1 MTAVRSDEVSCI
13 PNPQRLGQAG
23 TLPDAIALVSG
34 SACPHRLNP
43 LDRYGRT
50 FACTASALDLGAC
63 ALMYVQYGFDV
74 AIEVGCAEDYFLVK
88 STFAGEGY
96 LRSGQR
102 SIVTSPSC
110 IAITCPGERTEIGM
124 TAECRHLTARI
135 SRRAL
140 ERSLAEKLGNRL
152 GTDLRF
158 DLQISV
164 ESTFGQGWRQLLAHI
179 CQLSARA
186 PAIFESPEMRRQY
199 ARTMIEMLLSQAP
212 HNYSTAIRSAQDCA
226 IPWYVRRAREY
237 VRNHLPEIRSVAEI
251 ASSVG
256 TSMRTLQSGFRQAY
270 GKTPAE
276 YLRSAR
282 VQALH
287 DLLVSAEPSQS
298 VTGLMENLGIVNF
311 GRYAA
316 YYRQVIG
323 ETPSTTLKRAM
334 GIERDGCS
342 GANRRALSQ
351 G

>member
-1 MTAVRSDEVSCI
+1 MTTICSDDVVYI
-13 PNPQRLGQAG
+13 PNPQRLGQAR
-23 TLPDAIALVSG
+23 TLHDAVALVSG

-43 LDRYGRT
+43 VDRYGRT
-50 FACTASALDLGAC
+50 FTCTASALDFGDC

-74 AIEVGCAEDYFLVK
+74 AIEVGCVDDFFLVK

-110 IAITCPGERTEIGM
+110 IAITCPGEQTEIGM
-124 TAECRHLTARI
+124 TAQCRHLTARV

-140 ERSLAEKLGNRL
+140 ERSLVEKLGRRL
-152 GTDLRF
+152 NDDLRF

-164 ESTFGQGWRQLLAHI
+164 NSTFGQGWQQLLLHI

-186 PAIFESPEMRRQY
+186 PGILEAPDMRRQY
-199 ARTMIEMLLSQAP
+199 ARTMIEMLLGQAP
-212 HNYSTAIRSAQDCA
+212 HNYSSALRESQDHA

-237 VRNHLPEIRSVAEI
+237 IRSHLPEIRSVGEI
-251 ASSVG
+251 AASVG
-256 TSMRTLQSGFRQAY
+256 TSTRTLQSGFRQAY

-287 DLLVSAEPSQS
+287 DLLLSAEPAQS
-298 VTGLMENLGIVNF
+298 VTELMENLGIVNF

-323 ETPSTTLKRAM
+323 EPPSTTLRRAM
-334 GIERDGCS
+334 GIDCTRLQARG
-342 GANRRALSQ
+342 
-351 G
+351 